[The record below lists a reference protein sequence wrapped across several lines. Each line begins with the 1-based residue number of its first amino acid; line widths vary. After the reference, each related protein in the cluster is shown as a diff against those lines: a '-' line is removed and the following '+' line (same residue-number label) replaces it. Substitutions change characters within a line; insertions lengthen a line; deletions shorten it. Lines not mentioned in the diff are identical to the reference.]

1 MMSTKTLKSLLP
13 LLVLIIGA
21 AAAAFII
28 SAREAPDRVER
39 PALGPLVEVMSAQ
52 LRDVPVVVNGHGEV
66 VPRVA
71 VDVVPQVAGRVV
83 EVHRSLVAG
92 GFFRANEAL
101 VVIDPRDYELA
112 VERAQAAVARAEVS
126 LQREQ
131 AEAVVAH
138 EEWDEL
144 HPSEE
149 APGLVV
155 REPQIRQA
163 EAELTAA
170 NADLSVARLN
180 LERTHVSLPFDGVV
194 VSESVDVG
202 QFVGSANRLARVYG
216 TDVVDVRVPLNSR
229 ELAWFD
235 VPSRKGGGGARAE
248 VSVDFGGVRSIWE
261 GRLTRM
267 EAQVDQTSRMV
278 HVVVEIED
286 PYDSS
291 DGQPALLPGTFV
303 DVRIFGRTLEN
314 VVPVPRFAVHE
325 GGQVWIFEDGKLAIR
340 RVQVLRSDRH
350 QTLVAEGIGADE
362 LVIVSSLDAVTDGMA
377 VRNAAKQKT
386 TIDESSSTDPP
397 KVSALRGSKCEPK
410 ANTTDPKRTG
420 WERPPKA
427 GATDPSYIPIR
438 LGWERLPKAGA
449 TNPTAICNG
458 KLL

>member
-1 MMSTKTLKSLLP
+1 MSTQTLKGLLP
-13 LLVLIIGA
+13 LLILIVGA

-39 PALGPLVEVMSAQ
+39 PVLGPLVEVMPAQ
-52 LRDVPVVVNGHGEV
+52 LTDVPVVVNGHGEV
-66 VPRVA
+66 VARVA
-71 VDVVPQVAGRVV
+71 VDVVPQVVGRVV
-83 EVHRSLVAG
+83 KVHRSLVAG

-112 VERAQAAVARAEVS
+112 RERAQAAVARAEVS

-131 AEAVVAH
+131 AEAVVAR

-144 HPSEE
+144 HPKEE

-163 EAELTAA
+163 EAELAAA

-202 QFVGSANRLARVYG
+202 QYVGSANRLARVYG
-216 TDVVDVRVPLNSR
+216 TDVVDIRVPLNSR

-235 VPSRKGGGGARAE
+235 VPSRQGGEGSRAQL
-248 VSVDFGGVRSIWE
+248 SVNFGGVRSIWE
-261 GRLTRM
+261 GRVTRM
-267 EAQVDQTSRMV
+267 EAQVDQSSRMV
-278 HVVVEIED
+278 HVVIEVED
-286 PYDSS
+286 PYESS
-291 DGQPALLPGTFV
+291 EGHPALLPGTFV
-303 DVRIFGRTLEN
+303 DVQIFGRTLTS

-325 GGQVWIFEDGKLAIR
+325 GGQVWVFEGGKLEIR
-340 RVQVLRSDRH
+340 QVRVLRSDRQ
-350 QTLVAEGIGADE
+350 QTLVAEGIETDD

-377 VRNAAKQKT
+377 VRNAAEQKT
-386 TIDESSSTDPP
+386 KIEEASSTDPP
-397 KVSALRGSKCEPK
+397 KVSALMGS
-410 ANTTDPKRTG
+410 
-420 WERPPKA
+420 
-427 GATDPSYIPIR
+427 
-438 LGWERLPKAGA
+438 ERLPKAGA
-449 TNPTAICNG
+449 TDPTAICNG